1 MDFIRISEIAKIT
14 TLNTENLIVDSVYQ
28 SSHKVGVYIE
38 KSKIKE
44 WLEMCAR
51 IEKLTIEEQRSL
63 AMQLAKEQE
72 YIELKSELAKLQQF
86 IETELE
92 K

>member
-1 MDFIRISEIAKIT
+1 M
-14 TLNTENLIVDSVYQ
+14 DSVYQ

-51 IEKLTIEEQRSL
+51 IEKTYNRRT
-63 AMQLAKEQE
+63 A
-72 YIELKSELAKLQQF
+72 QF
-86 IETELE
+86 GNAISKRTRVHRA
-92 K
+92 